1 MKPSTLAALAALASL
16 CSTILPST
24 LAAQVPVSLSGT
36 VQRLATP
43 GCDPNATHGIQC
55 SDVLLTGAGV
65 DLTALEGRV
74 VALSGSL
81 DLASGCPSIAVTEA
95 VPASVRTAHFALRG
109 TRLGQSVTFTTIAP
123 AGSIVAHI
131 FGCSRGFL
139 PLGPL
144 GSVLIGVQ
152 DAVFVGTGISFGL
165 DLRTERIPND
175 PSLVD
180 VEIYYQ
186 FGYVSIT
193 TGFEA
198 GFLNVGC
205 FRIRE

>member
-1 MKPSTLAALAALASL
+1 MKQLTLAALAALSFL
-16 CSTILPST
+16 SSPLF
-24 LAAQVPVSLSGT
+24 AQVPVSLSGT
-36 VQRLATP
+36 VQRLTAP

-55 SDVLLTGAGV
+55 SDVVLTGAGV
-65 DLTALEGRV
+65 DLTAFEGRIA
-74 VALSGSL
+74 ALSGTL
-81 DLASGCPSIAVTEA
+81 DLSSGCPSIAVTEA